1 VEHRARAIAVLAA
14 SLAACA
20 VCSCATSAG
29 HGPASTGPAAGDGPA
44 SPASPGSSAGAASAE
59 PPSAAGA
66 TVSVSTASF
75 GTPLQATL
83 SWFAAV
89 NAKDRAAAVA
99 HFVPADAGMM
109 NWGNGDTS
117 TWSTFTRLRCKPLS
131 QDAASAA
138 VYCSF
143 DESQSPSEGNPD
155 SFWTVSLARQ
165 PDGRWL
171 IDNYGQG

>member
-1 VEHRARAIAVLAA
+1 M
-14 SLAACA
+14 
-20 VCSCATSAG
+20 
-29 HGPASTGPAAGDGPA
+29 
-44 SPASPGSSAGAASAE
+44 ASPGSPTGPAGAGSAVPPPASDT
-59 PPSAAGA
+59 AAA
-66 TVSVSTASF
+66 SVASF

-89 NAKDRAAAVA
+89 NATDKAAAVA
-99 HFVPADAGMM
+99 HFVAADAGMM

-117 TWSTFTRLRCKPLS
+117 TWSTFTPLHCKPLG
-131 QDAASAA
+131 QEAASAA

-155 SFWTVSLARQ
+155 TFWTVWLARQ

>member
-1 VEHRARAIAVLAA
+1 MTA
-14 SLAACA
+14 
-20 VCSCATSAG
+20 
-29 HGPASTGPAAGDGPA
+29 
-44 SPASPGSSAGAASAE
+44 
-59 PPSAAGA
+59 
-66 TVSVSTASF
+66 SVSTAAF
-75 GTPLQATL
+75 ATPLQATL

-89 NAKDRAAAVA
+89 NARDREAAVA

-117 TWSTFTRLRCKPLS
+117 TWSTFTRLHCKPLS
-131 QDAASAA
+131 QDAASAT

-155 SFWTVSLARQ
+155 SFWTVWLARQ

>member
-1 VEHRARAIAVLAA
+1 L
-14 SLAACA
+14 
-20 VCSCATSAG
+20 
-29 HGPASTGPAAGDGPA
+29 PA
-44 SPASPGSSAGAASAE
+44 SPASPPWSAGPAA
-59 PPSAAGA
+59 SAAGA
-66 TVSVSTASF
+66 TAAVSTASF

-109 NWGNGDTS
+109 DWGNGDTS
-117 TWSTFTRLRCKPLS
+117 TWSTFTRLRCQPLS
-131 QDAASAA
+131 QDATSAA

-143 DESQSPSEGNPD
+143 DESPSASEGNPD
-155 SFWTVSLARQ
+155 TFWTVSLARQ

>member
-1 VEHRARAIAVLAA
+1 MAA
-14 SLAACA
+14 GLAACT
-20 VCSCATSAG
+20 VCSCAAAS
-29 HGPASTGPAAGDGPA
+29 HGPALSAPSAPASSTSPVTASPVTSPRTAAAGLVTE
-44 SPASPGSSAGAASAE
+44 SSFATPLE
-59 PPSAAGA
+59 A
-66 TVSVSTASF
+66 TV
-75 GTPLQATL
+75 

-99 HFVPADAGMM
+99 HFTPAAASMM
-109 NWGNGDTS
+109 GWGNGDTS

-131 QDAASAA
+131 AGAASAT

-155 SFWTVSLARQ
+155 TFWTVWLARQ
-165 PDGRWL
+165 PGGRWL

>member
-1 VEHRARAIAVLAA
+1 VSV
-14 SLAACA
+14 
-20 VCSCATSAG
+20 TSA
-29 HGPASTGPAAGDGPA
+29 SV
-44 SPASPGSSAGAASAE
+44 SSAPLATPSAAASADT
-59 PPSAAGA
+59 AA
-66 TVSVSTASF
+66 TVSVSSF
-75 GTPLQATL
+75 ATPLQATL

-89 NAKDRAAAVA
+89 NAKDGAAAVA
-99 HFVPADAGMM
+99 HFVPADASMM

-117 TWSTFTRLRCKPLS
+117 TWSTFTRLRCKQLS
-131 QDAASAA
+131 AGAASAT